1 MKKTQAIFAFLC
13 LFGCATKKP
22 ELYVYPSGIV
32 EEKKA
37 EFVQYCEKGKA
48 LYKIHCA
55 KCHTTVVNG
64 KEVIPD
70 FTPIQMDAYNMRL
83 GTIKH
88 QATLTE
94 RNIPEE
100 ELEIVLFF
108 LGHKKPNVPVEE
120 KKKGS

>member
-1 MKKTQAIFAFLC
+1 MKYFQTCTALLI
-13 LFGCATKKP
+13 LFGCASAKP
-22 ELYVYPSGIV
+22 ELYIYPSGIV

-70 FTPIQMDAYNMRL
+70 FTSVQLDAYSMRL
-83 GTIKH
+83 GSVKH

-100 ELEIVLFF
+100 ELELVLFF

>member
-1 MKKTQAIFAFLC
+1 MKKTQAFIAFLC
-13 LFGCATKKP
+13 LFGCATQKS

-32 EEKKA
+32 EVKKA

-64 KEVIPD
+64 KELIPD
-70 FTPIQMDAYNMRL
+70 FTSVQLDAYSLRL
-83 GTIKH
+83 GSVKH
-88 QATLTE
+88 QAALTE

-100 ELEIVLFF
+100 ELELVLFF
-108 LGHKKPNVPVEE
+108 LGHKKPNVPIEG
-120 KKKGS
+120 KKKGG